1 MARPA
6 YQQNEATARE
16 KLRTAFWELLAE
28 TSYRRITVKRL
39 TERAKLNPNTFYYHY
54 DTMDALAL
62 DALNEEKLSE
72 IPYAIRSHLLQDRG
86 RSFGD
91 ALKYIAV
98 GDRWKKLRLFINSDS
113 VTLQQHFYH
122 MLEQFWL
129 SLIGAEKDQLSADD
143 ALDLTFILH
152 GAMSI
157 IRLQAEEYRFDFI
170 EALPERPLGIGIMQT
185 LENLIEKYQSDSH
198 ASRESG
204 ETAGAPDTSASC

>member
-6 YQQNEATARE
+6 YQQNEATAKE
-16 KLRTAFWELLAE
+16 KLKAAFWELLTE
-28 TSYRRITVKRL
+28 TSYRRITVKLL

-62 DALNEEKLSE
+62 DALNDEKLSE
-72 IPYAIRSHLLQDRG
+72 IPSVIRSHLLQDRG
-86 RSFGD
+86 LSFGD
-91 ALKYIAV
+91 ALQYITV

-113 VTLQQHFYH
+113 VTLQQHFYN

-129 SLIGAEKDQLSADD
+129 SLIGVEKNQLSAAD

-152 GAMSI
+152 GAISI
-157 IRLQAEEYRFDFI
+157 IRLQAEEYRFDFV

-185 LENLIEKYQSDSH
+185 LENLIEKYQSDIYGKK
-198 ASRESG
+198 ASSV
-204 ETAGAPDTSASC
+204 